1 MKVLR
6 DNPFLTGVILLTVI
20 GCGALGFL
28 ASGAM
33 TRNQEA
39 RDAYGQAVQ
48 KLQQLQNRVPFPNEA
63 NVHKAEALREAF
75 KQRLTSL
82 EAALAKYQT
91 PINPAIT
98 PQEFQDTLR
107 ATVNRVASKA
117 EEAGVKL
124 PENFYLGFDQYRD
137 NLPLEKAAP
146 QLAWQLEILSGLVEN
161 LIGPSAENPVVR
173 SIDALARA
181 PLPIE
186 NSGEAKA
193 AGDLRKLPFQISFTA
208 EQGKFRMAFN
218 DFLKNPQFLIVRSL
232 SVRNSNLQ
240 GPPVTHT
247 GSQVPAGQETSP
259 ASPASPTALNVILG
273 REVVS
278 VDMHFEI
285 VDFQLAAI
293 PPKTP

>member
-39 RDAYGQAVQ
+39 RDAYSQAVQ

-193 AGDLRKLPFQISFTA
+193 AGGLRKLPFQISFTA

-218 DFLKNPQFLIVRSL
+218 DFLKTPQFLIVRSL

-247 GSQVPAGQETSP
+247 GSQVPAGQDTPP
-259 ASPASPTALNVILG
+259 ASSASPTALNVILG